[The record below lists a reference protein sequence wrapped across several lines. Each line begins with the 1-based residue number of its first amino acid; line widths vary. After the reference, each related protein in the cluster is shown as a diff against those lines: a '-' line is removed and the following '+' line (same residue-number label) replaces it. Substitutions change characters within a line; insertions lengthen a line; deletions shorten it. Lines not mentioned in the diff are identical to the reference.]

1 MDVSFKVNTME
12 ETIEKTE
19 KRKTWLKIVRSEDSK
34 QIVPYP
40 ECVQKELPKTPFRGC
55 MRRRSLEDLGIK
67 EISAKRHQKLLEKET
82 KLYPNLIKAMKDP
95 TNKFNGL
102 VPRTQGS
109 YTPQE
114 RTLGGFLEESHFI
127 QDRDSDSPSP
137 FKIMW
142 DTLGENS

>member
-1 MDVSFKVNTME
+1 MDVSFKFNTME

-19 KRKTWLKIVRSEDSK
+19 KRKAWLKIARSDSK
-34 QIVPYP
+34 TDTSYP
-40 ECVQKELPKTPFRGC
+40 ECVQKELPKFKRC
-55 MRRRSLEDLGIK
+55 MNRSKALENLGIK

-95 TNKFNGL
+95 RNKFNGL

-109 YTPQE
+109 YTPQGHDSPVWDTIRE
-114 RTLGGFLEESHFI
+114 
-127 QDRDSDSPSP
+127 DSDPPSP